1 MQHHRTGFPIFKRTY
16 RPRNGPA
23 TCWLNHA
30 FAHGDGLAGPGA
42 VAHEHQPTRGVV
54 ALGGGG
60 VVRALEDSSFDGES
74 IGFPTGARGLA
85 CLAIRAT
92 TAFSKADTTALQV
105 VKRHA

>member
-1 MQHHRTGFPIFKRTY
+1 LLSDDSEDLR
-16 RPRNGPA
+16 A
-23 TCWLNHA
+23 
-30 FAHGDGLAGPGA
+30 
-42 VAHEHQPTRGVV
+42 
-54 ALGGGG
+54 GGG